1 MWWTVAVILVAW
13 CVIPLPLAVAI
24 GRAFAAAERAEEST
38 AAQPRMRATA

>member
-24 GRAFAAAERAEEST
+24 GRAFAAGEMVDEPVV
-38 AAQPRMRATA
+38 AQPRIRATA